1 VPLRVLVVDDEPTVV
16 ESLREILRQAGYE
29 PICATSFEEGHR
41 ALLEDPAP
49 DILVAD
55 IRLGDFNG
63 LQLVAVRPP
72 STAAVVMSGHWDNT
86 LEAEARKH
94 GALYLPKPMSAN
106 MLVGTIKQVLAGREG
121 GGSSG

>member
-1 VPLRVLVVDDEPTVV
+1 MPGTIPSAPRASKKATAHCWKVLPPT
-16 ESLREILRQAGYE
+16 SW
-29 PICATSFEEGHR
+29 F
-41 ALLEDPAP
+41 
-49 DILVAD
+49 AD

-94 GALYLPKPMSAN
+94 GAAYLPKPMSAN
-106 MLVGTIKQVLAGREG
+106 LLVGTLKQVLAGRAAG
-121 GGSSG
+121 DSSA